1 MTLSEE
7 RTFPHRMAARL
18 MRIRDLSADTKGP
31 VRIVCIV
38 VEAREGSAL
47 VQDLMDE
54 VGRAATIEAVV
65 EGTLEVAQKYI
76 LFGEVTEKRNGEE
89 KKLILSVSLAH
100 NVNTLDIKEF
110 KRALELEAEV
120 IQKLVK

>member
-1 MTLSEE
+1 MGEE
-7 RTFPHRMAARL
+7 RTFPHRAAARL
-18 MRIRDLSADTKGP
+18 MCVRELSADTKGP

-54 VGRAATIEAVV
+54 VGRAATIEIVV

-76 LFGEVTEKRNGEE
+76 LFGEVTEKREGTGT
-89 KKLILSVSLAH
+89 KLILAVSLAY
-100 NVNTLDIKEF
+100 NINNMDIKEF
-110 KRALELEAEV
+110 KRALELETEV
-120 IQKLVK
+120 IQEITR